1 MKQEITI
8 TVDIPEGYEATG
20 EFRYPVSGELYLVEN
35 ESCADRAS
43 SEQIFGRRRFIL
55 RKKWTPPE
63 FLRPGWIAQMFD
75 GRWFWSDTEPEGVGN
90 GYVVRGQH
98 FLLSNVDWTPP
109 DVASPV
115 QSLTRIGGEE

>member
-20 EFRYPVSGELYLVEN
+20 EYR
-35 ESCADRAS
+35 RAEDS
-43 SEQIFGRRRFIL
+43 DVWLGSEASVMRGGNMNSRIIL
-55 RKKWTPPE
+55 RKKWTAPE